1 MKLKNKVL
9 FELVS
14 YAPQN
19 YWLRFQASKF
29 LIIVDK
35 QSNAYF
41 NIYRYDD
48 IPIDE
53 LASKLEKHNEKTK
66 SDLDKFYD
74 EIDDSTVLSTFNYIE
89 EYGTKKQKEILVEI
103 EDRYKKT
110 SLLIEDTINLIDWY
124 EKMCDFYKNNDLED

>member
-19 YWLRFQASKF
+19 YWLRFQGSKV

-41 NIYRYDD
+41 NLYRYDD
-48 IPIDE
+48 IQIDE
-53 LASKLEKHNEKTK
+53 LASKLEKHKQLLKEEEK
-66 SDLDKFYD
+66 
-74 EIDDSTVLSTFNYIE
+74 
-89 EYGTKKQKEILVEI
+89 
-103 EDRYKKT
+103 
-110 SLLIEDTINLIDWY
+110 
-124 EKMCDFYKNNDLED
+124 

>member
-1 MKLKNKVL
+1 MKLKNKIL

-53 LASKLEKHNEKTK
+53 LASKLEKHKQLLKEEEK
-66 SDLDKFYD
+66 
-74 EIDDSTVLSTFNYIE
+74 
-89 EYGTKKQKEILVEI
+89 
-103 EDRYKKT
+103 
-110 SLLIEDTINLIDWY
+110 
-124 EKMCDFYKNNDLED
+124 